1 MASGVPALIVGA
13 GVAGGIVAVSG
24 GIVYYLYLKSKSK
37 G

>member
-13 GVAGGIVAVSG
+13 GVAGGIAVVSG
-24 GIVYYLYLKSKSK
+24 GIVYFLYQKSKNK